1 MTALSVERKAIM
13 QLLFRGERAMSRPV
27 SIRQRV
33 SAIPTSIAAEYQ
45 PTQKNVVLLCD
56 TRHDCAY
63 RDRNRCHPG
72 RKNKPIRVADAV
84 FIAGHGVLPV

>member
-33 SAIPTSIAAEYQ
+33 SAIPTSIAAE
-45 PTQKNVVLLCD
+45 
-56 TRHDCAY
+56 
-63 RDRNRCHPG
+63 
-72 RKNKPIRVADAV
+72 
-84 FIAGHGVLPV
+84 